1 MNKCV
6 EKHVF
11 FVRRNLNVFSDFCVL
26 RQMFGGPGPCKNH
39 EKSEKLDSGAH
50 LECVP
55 EFNTIWEAILEQ
67 SLAILDRFLDDS
79 EGFLEEF
86 RRNLLAS
93 KWILQDLL

>member
-1 MNKCV
+1 M
-6 EKHVF
+6 
-11 FVRRNLNVFSDFCVL
+11 
-26 RQMFGGPGPCKNH
+26 GGPGPSKNQ
-39 EKSEKLDSGAH
+39 EKSSKIDSGAH
-50 LECVP
+50 SECVP

>member
-1 MNKCV
+1 M
-6 EKHVF
+6 F
-11 FVRRNLNVFSDFCVL
+11 FSDFCVL
-26 RQMFGGPGPCKNH
+26 RLIFGGPGPCKNH
-39 EKSEKLDSGAH
+39 EKSKKIDSGAYS
-50 LECVP
+50 ECVP
-55 EFNTIWEAILEQ
+55 EFNTIWGAVLEQ